1 MQRRFG
7 NQAQAIR
14 QTLITGWSLRA
25 GLFSFKYSIML
36 CAPSRPPRTRMF
48 VSNTETTKLASNC
61 GASRGEEIKEPRGEG
76 RPRREARVSRC
87 PASATPTRMQRI
99 GQSAGAASQTVT
111 ARDSHSRNSHSRDSH
126 SQGQQR
132 SAGSGMDANNA
143 PQEIRVRMGAH
154 LDVIDN

>member
-61 GASRGEEIKEPRGEG
+61 GASTGEEIKGSE
-76 RPRREARVSRC
+76 RRKEAQKGDS
-87 PASATPTRMQRI
+87 
-99 GQSAGAASQTVT
+99 GQSTTRLCHAEPGRRGPGAQELVRQCMWWCLFALMV
-111 ARDSHSRNSHSRDSH
+111 
-126 SQGQQR
+126 QG
-132 SAGSGMDANNA
+132 
-143 PQEIRVRMGAH
+143 PP
-154 LDVIDN
+154 